1 MKCKTENAAFHQNT
15 ENVLIFVFIIKNELK
30 QIKKS
35 GKKNSNMSFLSSLY
49 FFFVPYVT

>member
-35 GKKNSNMSFLSSLY
+35 GKKTPTCPFSLHCTFFLFLM
-49 FFFVPYVT
+49 